1 MDEVANLK
9 INKRYIVF
17 QGSLAKSNVV
27 LKYPDN
33 TTINILVIVVVV
45 GAAAAVDDDVTL
57 L

>member
-9 INKRYIVF
+9 INKRYKVF

-57 L
+57 